1 MKGLPLIKEVI
12 KYHWCD
18 VLFDALYSREY
29 STLPVNDLW
38 QDYAKRLTFEYGL
51 GLGIGISILMFI
63 FVFFRIFSGWWLLIP
78 VAICILLAYLISSL
92 CSCVYLYIRMRMY
105 YRPIEA
111 AAAEAAAEA
120 AAAMEAQANESSDEN

>member
-1 MKGLPLIKEVI
+1 MKGLPLIREVI

-38 QDYAKRLTFEYGL
+38 QDYAKRITFEYGL
-51 GLGIGISILMFI
+51 GLGAGISILTFL
-63 FVFFRIFSGWWLLIP
+63 FVFFRWFTGWWLLIP
-78 VAICILLAYLISSL
+78 AAICIALAYFISSV

-105 YRPIEA
+105 YRPLEEEA
-111 AAAEAAAEA
+111 AKN
-120 AAAMEAQANESSDEN
+120 QTPSDEN